1 MYKVILI
8 VSLLFSGSQAY
19 SQKVLALE
27 NAKKYKR
34 LIFNAGDFIRIEGR
48 DSQAR
53 YSGYIE
59 SVNDSS
65 VVLVK
70 VVKMENEGDAT
81 NNVFRDYVPIEEIQA
96 IYNGEKNYWQYFRN
110 MYSGTAMVGGGV
122 LILITAAN
130 TLLEDQ
136 EPDGNSILIA
146 TGILVSGFAVKYI
159 GRDKYK
165 VGKKWRIRAMDMGN
179 LKN

>member
-1 MYKVILI
+1 
-8 VSLLFSGSQAY
+8 
-19 SQKVLALE
+19 
-27 NAKKYKR
+27 
-34 LIFNAGDFIRIEGR
+34 
-48 DSQAR
+48 
-53 YSGYIE
+53 
-59 SVNDSS
+59 
-65 VVLVK
+65 
-70 VVKMENEGDAT
+70 
-81 NNVFRDYVPIEEIQA
+81 
-96 IYNGEKNYWQYFRN
+96 
-110 MYSGTAMVGGGV
+110 MVGGGV